1 MAEKSLFRVA
11 GIVAVATLL
20 SKGMGFLRQ
29 VFIAALFGSGPAY
42 SAFSIAYVLP
52 GFLLILLGGI
62 NGPFHSA
69 IISIFK
75 KREGDDINQWL
86 DSITTLVSLLLMVVT
101 GILILGADPI
111 VQLIAPGSSADVHQ
125 MAAEQL
131 RIMSPLAVLAG
142 LIGIGFGSL
151 NARHEFLLPSLS
163 PVLSSLMV
171 ILALV
176 FWRSHDS
183 TLLAWGTLAGALA
196 QWLAQIPF
204 QIHLRLGGIRPR
216 FNWNHP
222 EVKTVGLLM
231 LPAVISSG
239 MVHINVYV
247 DLFFASFIPGDRT
260 IGNLT
265 YAQLLVQTP
274 LGILSNMLLVPLMP
288 LFSRLALPSLWPEF
302 RHRIQQSWIVTA
314 IGVLPCSMF
323 FVVFAQPIVQ
333 IAYQRGEFTSEI
345 TQEVAA
351 LLAAY
356 GSGMAAY
363 LLRDILVRIFYAME
377 DGQTPL
383 QVSLFSIFLNAAFDY
398 VGIRL
403 FGAPGVAFATVGV
416 NIIALS
422 LLCIALDRKL
432 NGIAWSKIIRVMS
445 LLIGVTSLSGVL
457 SWSIWKILETLL
469 APILD
474 PQSVWSSC
482 IRLSIAS
489 SLSLVLF
496 IVGVS
501 LVPSPEIQEGWQ
513 QIQRK
518 ISSKLKRAQET

>member
-29 VFIAALFGSGPAY
+29 VLIASLFGSGPAY

-69 IISIFK
+69 IVSIFK
-75 KREGDDINQWL
+75 KREGEAINQWL
-86 DSITTLVSLLLMVVT
+86 DSITTGVSLLLMMVT
-101 GILILGADPI
+101 GILILGADRI
-111 VQLIAPGSSADVHQ
+111 VQLIAPGSSPEVHR

-151 NARHEFLLPSLS
+151 NARNQFLLPSIS

-171 ILALV
+171 ILALM
-176 FWRSHDS
+176 FWGTHPN
-183 TLLAWGTLAGALA
+183 LLAWGTLAGALA

-204 QIHLRLGGIRPR
+204 QIHFNLGGLRPR
-216 FNWNHP
+216 FNWSHP
-222 EVKTVGLLM
+222 EVKAVGLLM
-231 LPAVISSG
+231 IPAVISSG

-288 LFSRLALPSLWPEF
+288 LFSRLALPPLWPEF
-302 RHRIQQSWIVTA
+302 RQRIQQSFIITSM
-314 IGVLPCSMF
+314 GVFPCSMLLI
-323 FVVFAQPIVQ
+323 VFAQPIVQ
-333 IAYQRGEFTSEI
+333 LAYQRGEFTLET

-356 GSGMAAY
+356 GSGMVAY
-363 LLRDILVRIFYAME
+363 LLRDVLVRIFYAME

-383 QVSLFSIFLNAAFDY
+383 QVSLLAIFLNVALDY
-398 VGIRL
+398 LGIHL
-403 FGAPGVAFATVGV
+403 FGAPGLAFATVGV
-416 NIIALS
+416 NIIALAILCLTLHRKLGGISWSTIGTIIS
-422 LLCIALDRKL
+422 LLTLITTISGFVSWSFWSVSEYVLSLFFDPNYFWVKCLRLTVSSTLSVALF
-432 NGIAWSKIIRVMS
+432 
-445 LLIGVTSLSGVL
+445 LIGVL
-457 SWSIWKILETLL
+457 
-469 APILD
+469 
-474 PQSVWSSC
+474 
-482 IRLSIAS
+482 
-489 SLSLVLF
+489 
-496 IVGVS
+496 

-513 QIQRK
+513 QIQDK
-518 ISSKLKRAQET
+518 IAAKLRRS